1 MHVGLVNMKNEDI
14 HYDEIQ
20 KFLDSNPTVTGSFDK
35 LKFIA
40 GKESTSRI
48 SKITIRPGGHISFDD
63 TTSEYKDRSDYRNSY
78 MFSVLSRMHRGEQR
92 SFSRLNMVA
101 IGNEEE
107 HFQRSMV
114 EENILPKRFNTLYNM
129 LLNIAWVEMHKF
141 RI

>member
-20 KFLDSNPTVTGSFDK
+20 KFLDSNPKVTGSFDK

-40 GKESTSRI
+40 GNESTSRI
-48 SKITIRPGGHISFDD
+48 SKITITPGGHITFDD
-63 TTSEYKDRSDYRNSY
+63 TTSEYKDRTDYRNIY
-78 MFSVLSRMHRGEQR
+78 FRTIFSPAHRDQR
-92 SFSRLNMVA
+92 SFERLNMVA
-101 IGNEEE
+101 IGNEDE
-107 HFQRSMV
+107 HFQRSIA